1 MADIH
6 MEAPKQPD
14 AQVSGTDGSRS
25 SREHAHDRD
34 VNASGHVQEMKR
46 GFSPLSLV
54 GLAISVGNVWP
65 AAGGAI
71 VTALYNGGPP
81 GQ

>member
-1 MADIH
+1 MADVE
-6 MEAPKQPD
+6 MYKQPD
-14 AQVSGTDGSRS
+14 ARVSGDQSQS
-25 SREHAHDRD
+25 STEHPARGQDI
-34 VNASGHVQEMKR
+34 NASGHVQELKR
-46 GFSPLSLV
+46 GFSTLSLV

-65 AAGGAI
+65 AAGGSI